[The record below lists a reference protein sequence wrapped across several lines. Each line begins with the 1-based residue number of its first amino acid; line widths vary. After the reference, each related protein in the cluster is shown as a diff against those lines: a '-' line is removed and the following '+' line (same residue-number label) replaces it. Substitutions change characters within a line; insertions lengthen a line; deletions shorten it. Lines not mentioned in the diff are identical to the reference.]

1 MLLDSNI
8 LIYAA
13 QPAHHAL
20 RELVR
25 DRDCSVSIVSR
36 IEVLGFHRL
45 APDER
50 SALESLFAALE
61 ILPLSEAVTVEAIRL
76 RQQKSLTLGDAIIA
90 ATALVHGRTLVTRN
104 TEDFAWIPGL
114 QLWNPLA
121 DPTQPDSTK

>member
-1 MLLDSNI
+1 MLLDSNL

-25 DRDCSVSIVSR
+25 DRDCSVSVISR

-50 SALESLFAALE
+50 TALESLLGALE
-61 ILPLSEAVTVEAIRL
+61 ILPLSEPVILESIRL
-76 RQQKSLTLGDAIIA
+76 RQQRSLSLADAIIA
-90 ATALVHGRTLVTRN
+90 ATALVHIRTLATRN
-104 TEDFAWIPGL
+104 TDDFDWIPGL
-114 QLWNPLA
+114 KVWNPFVDIKPA
-121 DPTQPDSTK
+121 G